1 MTIKKYVET
10 SKHPIRF
17 DKLFPGSLFR
27 IVAEPSR
34 GIKESKDN
42 RLYRKARDHEGFY
55 ATTIEGKTPAI
66 LMPYDQVMPL
76 KAIAVKE

>member
-1 MTIKKYVET
+1 MTAKKYIET

-17 DKLFPGSLFR
+17 DKLFPGSTFR

-34 GIKESKDN
+34 GIKESKDV

-55 ATTIEGKTPAI
+55 ASTLDGKIPAV

-76 KAIAVKE
+76 KGVPIKE